1 LTDKYLCEF
10 KFSLWWGWIAF
21 NAGSS
26 YGVEDGK
33 FQLAARAGAGT
44 TLATMGAGATSLI
57 ISFIKNKGKINVS
70 EVLFGIM
77 SSLGNVIMSL

>member
-1 LTDKYLCEF
+1 MKSFELKYFL
-10 KFSLWWGWIAF
+10 KIGF

-33 FQLAARAGAGT
+33 FQLSARAGAGT
-44 TLATMGAGATSLI
+44 TIATMGAGATSLL
-57 ISFIKNKGKINVS
+57 ISLVKNKGKIDVS

-77 SSLGNVIMSL
+77 SSLGNNHEIVNHFN